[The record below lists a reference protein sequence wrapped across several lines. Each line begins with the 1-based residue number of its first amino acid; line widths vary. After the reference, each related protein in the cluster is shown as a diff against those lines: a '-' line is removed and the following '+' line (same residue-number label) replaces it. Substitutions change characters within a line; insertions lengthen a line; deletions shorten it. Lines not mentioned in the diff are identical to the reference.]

1 MTILQVEDILETQ
14 VQQVLE
20 METEEILLP
29 VSIYDIP
36 VKSADGKNIDVL
48 ASQKGKVTLLFNVA
62 AGCGNIP
69 QHGNLEKLNQ
79 LYKNEPDFSII
90 AVVVDDFMCHGYK
103 QFQEGIDHYIKENN
117 LNLTPGQVA
126 QQYAVEHFGAT
137 YEFTELTN
145 GRHDKHRYDSD
156 YAPGSVKEQDQ
167 HPLWSYLTGAYA
179 ADLQPSGVP
188 YHDEE
193 VPWSD
198 AKPADHT
205 GKKAFFPLT
214 GNFTKFLVD
223 RTGTK
228 IKRYANGFMLGERNI
243 FGETL
248 PWFPEKY
255 TPEGKRDHN
264 PVTEKKNISEHDG
277 PYPTKIQQFG
287 IEVSINAIKKDIDRY
302 LNQ

>member
-1 MTILQVEDILETQ
+1 MTILDEQVG
-14 VQQVLE
+14 QVLE
-20 METEEILLP
+20 MESPEIILP
-29 VSIYDIP
+29 ISIYDIP
-36 VKSADGKNIDVL
+36 VGSADGKKQDLL
-48 ASQKGKVTLLFNVA
+48 AGQKGKVTLLFNVA

-79 LYKNEPDFSII
+79 LYKNEQDFSII

-103 QFQEGIDHYIKENN
+103 QFQNGLNNYIKENN
-117 LNLTPGQVA
+117 LDLTPGEVA
-126 QQYAVEHFGAT
+126 QQYAQEHFGAT

-167 HPLWSYLTGAYA
+167 HPLWSYLTGAYK
-179 ADLQPSGVP
+179 ADLQPNGVP

-193 VPWSD
+193 VPWSN
-198 AKPADHT
+198 AKPTDQV
-205 GKKAFFPLT
+205 GKVTFFPLT

-223 RTGTK
+223 RTGTRV
-228 IKRYANGFMLGERNI
+228 KRYANGFMLGERNI

-255 TPEGKRDHN
+255 TPDGKRDHN
-264 PVTEKKNISEHDG
+264 PVTEKTNVLPDDG
-277 PYPTKIQQFG
+277 PYPTKLQQFG
-287 IEVSINAIKKDIDRY
+287 IEVSINVIKKDIDKY